1 MAAQSTCGGFGHEAG
16 TSQTDPA
23 PLFKR
28 AWGDQHADEL
38 VVVVVVV
45 VVGGVVVGLVVVVLA
60 IVGIRHIRCVP
71 QSVPLLLTYVHA
83 CSRAILVHAC
93 SRAILGPTHAHP
105 IIGVVAGDFGRRS
118 SAGHSRLHA
127 ITHVAIRA
135 ARHVGG
141 RVGGGRR
148 LGRCSTAQA
157 GVNEAQHEHLAQR
170 R

>member
-1 MAAQSTCGGFGHEAG
+1 VAAQSTRGGFGHEAG
-16 TSQTDPA
+16 TSLTDPA

-45 VVGGVVVGLVVVVLA
+45 VVLVVVLVVVVVLA
-60 IVGIRHIRCVP
+60 IVRTRHIRRVH

-83 CSRAILVHAC
+83 CSRAILV
-93 SRAILGPTHAHP
+93 PTHAHP
-105 IIGVVAGDFGRRS
+105 IVGVIAGDFGQRS

-127 ITHVAIRA
+127 IAHAASRA

-148 LGRCSTAQA
+148 LGRCSTSQA
-157 GVNEAQHEHLAQR
+157 GVVSGVNEAQHEHLAQR
-170 R
+170 C